1 MRILKKNI
9 KKHNLI
15 AEGSFGCIFHP
26 GMSCNHK
33 PLNSKYITKIHSS
46 NEKTTTNEI
55 AISKKIQTIPN
66 YTLYFSPVLEN
77 CNVNL
82 AKVDTDNIDKCT
94 FINEDIKTKQP
105 LTYVSTQTRY
115 VEGDTLL
122 KYIEKQNPNNNI
134 STIIYVLYNKLCKS
148 IQLLLEKEII
158 HFDLREN
165 NMIIAKQGEPI
176 IIDYGISID
185 FGILKKKKFAPR
197 YLKKAFYAYTT
208 KYKPWCIEIV
218 LISYLVN
225 YPANPLTPTKIM
237 EIFDELM
244 ETNHFKNIPY
254 LKDALPKYR
263 EQFKTHVA
271 TKPANEL
278 LIHLLTTYKR
288 WDTYSLA
295 IILIQM
301 LEKTGQTPTQTYI
314 DKIKENLGFLQVS

>member
-55 AISKKIQTIPN
+55 VISKKIQTIPN

-165 NMIIAKQGEPI
+165 NMIITKQGEPI

-185 FGILKKKKFAPR
+185 FGIMKKKKFAPR

-218 LISYLVN
+218 LICFIVHNKPSEV
-225 YPANPLTPTKIM
+225 TPDKIM
-237 EIFDELM
+237 EIFDDVLNNFE
-244 ETNHFKNIPY
+244 NKPY
-254 LKDALPKYR
+254 LKDKFPEYR
-263 EQFKTHVA
+263 EKFKSQVS
-271 TKPANEL
+271 TKPVNEL
-278 LIHLLTTYKR
+278 LDYLLSTYKK
-288 WDTYSLA
+288 WDLYSVTIL
-295 IILIQM
+295 LIQM
-301 LEKTGQTPTQTYI
+301 LETVNKEPDETHVKQ
-314 DKIKENLGFLQVS
+314 IKQHLGFEQGI

>member
-33 PLNSKYITKIHSS
+33 PLSSKYITKIHSS

-55 AISKKIQTIPN
+55 TISKKIQTIPN

-82 AKVDTDNIDKCT
+82 AKVDIDDIDKCT

-105 LTYVSTQTRY
+105 LRYASTQTRY
-115 VEGDTLL
+115 VEGDTLI

-134 STIIYVLYNKLCKS
+134 TTIIYVIYNKLCKS
-148 IQLLLEKEII
+148 IQLLLEKEIV

-165 NMIIAKQGEPI
+165 NMIITKQGQPI

-185 FGILKKKKFAPR
+185 FGIIKKNKFAPR

-218 LISYLVN
+218 LLSYLVN
-225 YPANPLTPTKIM
+225 YPANPLTTTKIM
-237 EIFDELM
+237 EIFDEVM
-244 ETNHFKNIPY
+244 ETNNFKNIPY
-254 LKDALPKYR
+254 LKDELPNYR

-271 TKPANEL
+271 SKPANEL
-278 LIHLLTTYKR
+278 ITYLLTTYKR

-301 LEKTGQTPTQTYI
+301 LEKTGQTPNQTYI
-314 DKIKENLGFLQVS
+314 NKIKENLGFLQVS

>member
-1 MRILKKNI
+1 MPKKI
-9 KKHNLI
+9 PKKHNLI

-33 PLNSKYITKIHSS
+33 PLSSKYITKIHSS
-46 NEKTTTNEI
+46 NEITTTNEI

-82 AKVDTDNIDKCT
+82 AKVDTEDIDKCT
-94 FINEDIKTKQP
+94 FINEDIKTNKP

-115 VEGDTLL
+115 VEGNTLL
-122 KYIEKQNPNNNI
+122 KYIKKQNPNNVI
-134 STIIYVLYNKLCKS
+134 TIIYVLYNKLCKC
-148 IQLLLEKEII
+148 IQLLLEKEIV

-165 NMIIAKQGEPI
+165 NMIVSKKGIPI
-176 IIDYGISID
+176 IIDFGISID
-185 FGILKKKKFAPR
+185 FTNKPKKSFLKNT
-197 YLKKAFYAYTT
+197 FYAYTT

-225 YPANPLTPTKIM
+225 YPANPLTNAKIM
-237 EIFDELM
+237 EIFDEVM
-244 ETNHFKNIPY
+244 ETNNFKNIPY
-254 LKDALPKYR
+254 LKDALPKYK

-271 TKPANEL
+271 SKPANEL

-301 LEKTGQTPTQTYI
+301 LEKTGQTPNQTYI

>member
-1 MRILKKNI
+1 MPKKNT

-33 PLNSKYITKIHSS
+33 PLSS
-46 NEKTTTNEI
+46 NT
-55 AISKKIQTIPN
+55 ISKKIQTIPN

-82 AKVDTDNIDKCT
+82 AKVDTEDIDKCT
-94 FINEDIKTKQP
+94 FINEDIKTNKP

-122 KYIEKQNPNNNI
+122 KYIEKQNPNNVI
-134 STIIYVLYNKLCKS
+134 TIIYVLYNKLCKC
-148 IQLLLEKEII
+148 IQLLLGKEIV
-158 HFDLREN
+158 HFDLKEN
-165 NMIIAKQGEPI
+165 NMIITKQGDPI

-185 FGILKKKKFAPR
+185 FGILKKKKFLPR

-225 YPANPLTPTKIM
+225 YPTSHLTHTKIM
-237 EIFDELM
+237 EIFDKVM
-244 ETNHFKNIPY
+244 ETNNFKNIPY
-254 LKDALPKYR
+254 LKDALPNYR

-271 TKPANEL
+271 SKPANEL

-301 LEKTGQTPTQTYI
+301 LEKTGQTPNQTYI